1 MARILIIGG
10 SLGGLFAANMLL
22 RDGHDVHVMERS
34 PGSLDGRGAG
44 IVTHQALNQALVRA
58 GLDGRA
64 GIENLG
70 VAVQGRVVLAR
81 DGSTQSALHMPQ
93 VLTSWSRLYALLKD
107 LFPADRYHCATGL
120 QRLSTTGDNVCATFM
135 RHEQQFKETADLL
148 IACDGIRS
156 SVRAQLAPTI
166 RSSYAG
172 YIAWRGMCDEA
183 VLSSHTQNT
192 LFNYFGFGLSAGE
205 QILGYPVAGPGH
217 ATQVGKRC
225 YNTVWY
231 RAADA
236 NTTLVDL
243 MTDEGGAHHPN
254 GIAPDQVASRHIKA
268 MRDDARRLLAPQFA
282 EVIERTVQPFFQPI
296 HDLASTQ
303 IAFGRVA
310 LLGDAAFVA
319 RPHVGMGV
327 TKAALDACTLAD
339 CIRAH
344 GATGNALSQY
354 EAQRL
359 PAGLA
364 VVARAR
370 SLGNHMQGSQE
381 NVYQKFGAQADD
393 AAWVLEHT
401 AVDLGAGPVELVPPR
416 PLLSRSPAARLQTA
430 EP

>member
-10 SLGGLFAANMLL
+10 SLGGLFTANMLL
-22 RDGHDVHVMERS
+22 RDGHDVQVMERS
-34 PGSLDGRGAG
+34 PSSLDGRGAG
-44 IVTHQALNQALVRA
+44 IVTHQALNQALRRA
-58 GLDGRA
+58 GLVDEA
-64 GIENLG
+64 GFESLG
-70 VAVQGRVVLAR
+70 VAVQGRVVLAQ

-107 LFPADRYHCATGL
+107 LFPADRYHCATSL
-120 QRLSTTGDNVCATFM
+120 QHVSTEGSEVCATFT
-135 RHEQQFKETADLL
+135 RHGQPSKETADLL

-166 RSSYAG
+166 RSCYAG

-183 VLSSHTQNT
+183 VLSSRTQNT

-217 ATQVGKRC
+217 ATGVGKRC

-231 RAADA
+231 RTADA
-236 NTTLVDL
+236 NHTLVDL
-243 MTDEGGAHHPN
+243 MTDEGGTHHPN
-254 GIAPDQVASRHIKA
+254 GIAPDQVASCHIKA
-268 MRDDARRLLAPQFA
+268 MRDDAQRLLAPQFA
-282 EVIERTVQPFFQPI
+282 EVIEKTVQPFFQPI

-327 TKAALDACTLAD
+327 TKAALDASVLAD

-344 GATGNALSQY
+344 GATESALKQY

-364 VVARAR
+364 IVERAR

-381 NVYQKFGAQADD
+381 NMHARFGAQADD

-401 AVDLGAGPVELVPPR
+401 AVDLGTGPVVLVTPRHLLPKPPTAKR
-416 PLLSRSPAARLQTA
+416 QTA
-430 EP
+430 DL